1 MKDKKSVLH
10 TDDTIKAIYRY
21 DAKKKVLRPL
31 IGMKIPAG
39 FPSPAQ
45 DYIEDSLDLNEYLIP
60 HPAST
65 YFVRVDGDSMVN
77 AGIYPDDIL
86 IVDRSLEASHN
97 RVVIAFLDGEL
108 TVKRLQ
114 INNGRY
120 LLVPDNKAYPSIQIE
135 DWMEMTIWGVVSY
148 VIHKV

>member
-1 MKDKKSVLH
+1 MSKSEPKLK
-10 TDDTIKAIYRY
+10 TDTTIKSIYKF
-21 DAKKKVLRPL
+21 DAKKKILRPL

-45 DYIEDSLDLNEYLIP
+45 DYIEDSLDLNEYLVN

-65 YFVRVDGDSMVN
+65 YFVRVDGESMIN

-86 IVDRSLEASHN
+86 IVDRSLEATHN

-108 TVKRLQ
+108 TVKRLK
-114 INNGRY
+114 IRDGRY
-120 LLVPDNKAYPSIQIE
+120 HLVPDNQDYPPLEIE
-135 DWMEMTIWGVVSY
+135 EWMDMAIWGVVTY
-148 VIHKV
+148 VIHRL